1 MYKIKQTNKFSSW
14 LSKLKDI
21 KGKVSILRRIDRLKN
36 GNFGDYKSLGENIS
50 ELRIQ
55 SGPGYRVY
63 YTKKDDEIIILLV
76 AGDKSTQVTDIKKAK
91 DLAKEYK
98 WKMI

>member
-1 MYKIKQTNKFSSW
+1 MYKIKQTEKFSFW

-21 KGKVSILRRIDRLKN
+21 KGKISILRRIDRLRN
-36 GNFGDYKSLGENIS
+36 GNFGDHKSLGENIS
-50 ELRIQ
+50 ELKIQ

-63 YTKKDDEIIILLV
+63 YTRKGNEIIVLLV
-76 AGDKSTQVTDIKKAK
+76 AGDKSTQVADIKKAK

-98 WKMI
+98 